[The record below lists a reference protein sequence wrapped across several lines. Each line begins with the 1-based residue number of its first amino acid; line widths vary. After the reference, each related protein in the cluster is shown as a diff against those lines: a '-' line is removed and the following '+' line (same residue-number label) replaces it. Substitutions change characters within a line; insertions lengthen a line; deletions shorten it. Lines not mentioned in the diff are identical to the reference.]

1 MALMDSM
8 ESTIRRARSVQI
20 LQSILRRKRLTR
32 GDLCKLLKLS
42 PGAIAKY
49 VKALLDLGLIRESE
63 SAEDGE
69 AGRKTAGRKALYIE
83 INPDRG
89 VVIAIALYRT
99 KIQAGIVSTTGDIL
113 YKKDYPYSED
123 SEGTELLESIYSIVD
138 ETLGQARAEARNVIG
153 LGLAMG
159 GHVDMEK
166 GISYQYLFAKNW
178 YSVPLKELLAQRFD
192 LPVFVVKDSNACA
205 LGEQYYGEGIGVDNF
220 LSIWL
225 GTGVGMGIIIG
236 GCNYIGASGYAGE
249 LGHAR
254 GGDPSK
260 LCYCG
265 RTGCLEGSTSEEYV
279 LERCRDGLKA
289 GVMSSMIRLCGGDLG
304 QLRIEHAIAA
314 SRDGDRLSCNIFSE
328 VGERIGLALCDVA
341 NLFNPALIIFRGP
354 LIDGNAFLFDTIE
367 RTIKNNSLHRIS
379 IGLEMRHAE
388 KDDSIHLKGL
398 CSLVLNGLIKDT
410 EGADFSLS

>member
-1 MALMDSM
+1 MDSI
-8 ESTIRRARSVQI
+8 ESTIHRARSVQI
-20 LQSILRRKRLTR
+20 LQSILRHKKLTR
-32 GDLCKLLKLS
+32 GDLCQLLKLS

-49 VKALLDLGLIRESE
+49 VKALLDLGLIRQNENAES
-63 SAEDGE
+63 G
-69 AGRKTAGRKALYIE
+69 GVGRKAVFLE
-83 INPDRG
+83 ITPDRG
-89 VVIAIALYRT
+89 VVVALALYRT
-99 KIQAGIVSTTGDIL
+99 SVQAGIVSTTGDIL
-113 YKKDYPYSED
+113 YKKDYPYSEN
-123 SEGTELLESIYSIVD
+123 SEGTVLLELIYSIID
-138 ETLGQARAEARNVIG
+138 ETLAQAKADSRNIIG

-159 GHVDMEK
+159 GHIDMEK

-178 YSVPLKELLAQRFD
+178 YSVPLKDLLAERFG

-220 LSIWL
+220 LSVWL

-236 GCNYIGASGYAGE
+236 GSNYIGASGYAGE

-279 LERCRDGLKA
+279 LERCREGLRA
-289 GVMSSMIRLCGGDLG
+289 GVMSSMIRLCDGDIG
-304 QLRIEHAIAA
+304 KLRIEHAIAA
-314 SRDGDRLSCNIFSE
+314 SIEGDRLSCNIFSE

-341 NLFNPALIIFRGP
+341 NLFNPALILFRGP
-354 LIDGNAFLFDTIE
+354 LIDGNAFLFDTIV

-388 KDDSIHLKGL
+388 KDDGIHLKGL
-398 CSLVLNGLIKDT
+398 CSLVLNGLIKNA
-410 EGADFSLS
+410 EGMDFTHS